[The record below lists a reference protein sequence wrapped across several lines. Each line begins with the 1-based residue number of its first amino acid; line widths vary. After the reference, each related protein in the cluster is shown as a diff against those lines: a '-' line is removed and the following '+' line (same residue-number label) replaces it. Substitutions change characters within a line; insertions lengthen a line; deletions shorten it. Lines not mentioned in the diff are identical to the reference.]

1 MKKPNILF
9 LLCDEHRF
17 DVLGYAGNRIIK
29 TPVLDSLA
37 KQAVVFNNAYTPS
50 PICIPARQCL
60 MSGCLPKHCGCEEY
74 GQDLPAGSMTF
85 ARCLAAAVYE
95 TVACGKL
102 HHMGGDQM
110 QGWTMRMGAD
120 IKIDPHYIPGYTR
133 QKSAQADYKIAG
145 FEKWSNAKEIKRA
158 GVGENC
164 ASQAA
169 DSYALLGALNFI
181 KDRFVDAYYDR
192 ANTEQPLLLKV
203 SFNRPHYPYFT
214 SERLFSYYLN
224 RVPLYDKDTVFDH
237 PFLSRHRVQIG
248 KDVSERE
255 ARRAVAAYY
264 GMIESA
270 DSDFGTIIE
279 ALEHAGQNIDD
290 WIIIYTSDHGEML
303 GQHGVW
309 EKQKFFEASVKVPL
323 FIRWPKKFTAH
334 RVEKNVN
341 LCDIFATLCELTG
354 TGVPEGLDSRSL
366 VPLME
371 TAGAPWD
378 NETVSHFK
386 DVGGFANV
394 MIKKDNL
401 KYQYYG
407 ETDSEVLF
415 DLLKNPTETQNFI
428 DDNTY
433 CEAVRRFRL
442 KKNEL
447 GY

>member
-9 LLCDEHRF
+9 LMCDEHRF

-85 ARCLAAAVYE
+85 ARCLAAAGYE

-102 HHMGGDQM
+102 HHMGTDQM

-133 QKSAQADYKIAG
+133 QTSAQADYKIAG

-169 DSYALLGALNFI
+169 DSYALSGALNFI

-354 TGVPEGLDSRSL
+354 TNVPEGLDSRSL

-428 DDNTY
+428 DDDTY

>member
-9 LLCDEHRF
+9 LMCDEHRF

-85 ARCLAAAVYE
+85 ARCLAAAGYE

-133 QKSAQADYKIAG
+133 QKSVQADYKIAG

-323 FIRWPKKFTAH
+323 FIRWPKKFTAR

-354 TGVPEGLDSRSL
+354 TSVPEGLDSRSL

-371 TAGAPWD
+371 TAGAPWE

-428 DDNTY
+428 DDDTY

>member
-9 LLCDEHRF
+9 LMCDEHRF

-85 ARCLAAAVYE
+85 ARCLAAAGYE

-120 IKIDPHYIPGYTR
+120 IKTDPHYIPGYTR

-158 GVGENC
+158 GVGENG

-169 DSYALLGALNFI
+169 DSYALSGALNFI

-354 TGVPEGLDSRSL
+354 TSIPEGLDSRSL

-371 TAGAPWD
+371 TAGAPWE

-428 DDNTY
+428 DDDTY

>member
-9 LLCDEHRF
+9 LMCDEHRF

-85 ARCLAAAVYE
+85 ARCLAAAGYE

-158 GVGENC
+158 GAGENC
-164 ASQAA
+164 AAQAA

-192 ANTEQPLLLKV
+192 VNTEQPLLLKV

-270 DSDFGTIIE
+270 DSDFSTIIE

-354 TGVPEGLDSRSL
+354 TSVPEGLDSRSL
-366 VPLME
+366 VPLMK
-371 TAGAPWD
+371 TAGAPWE

-428 DDNTY
+428 DDDTY

>member
-9 LLCDEHRF
+9 LMCDEHRF

-85 ARCLAAAVYE
+85 ARCLAAAGYE

-133 QKSAQADYKIAG
+133 QKSVQADYKIAG

-354 TGVPEGLDSRSL
+354 TSVPEGLDSRSL

-378 NETVSHFK
+378 HETVSHFK

-428 DDNTY
+428 DDDTY

>member
-9 LLCDEHRF
+9 LMCDEHRF

-85 ARCLAAAVYE
+85 ARCLAAAGYE

-133 QKSAQADYKIAG
+133 QKSVQADYKIAG

-192 ANTEQPLLLKV
+192 VNTEQPLLLKV

-354 TGVPEGLDSRSL
+354 TSVPEGLDSRSL
-366 VPLME
+366 VPLMK
-371 TAGAPWD
+371 TAGAPWE

-428 DDNTY
+428 DDDTY